1 MSNHGRE
8 IDLESILKHEL
19 APVPLTLASA
29 NKKLKT
35 TTKADLADILTQS
48 IEVKEKIPSS
58 SSPTSLLVDG
68 PALIQAIGKPEHA
81 KTLQDIANV
90 FVNNIVAKFKSGYSS
105 VDVLFDRYMK
115 TSIKDGA

>member
-19 APVPLTLASA
+19 APVPLTLAGT
-29 NKKLKT
+29 NNKLKT

-58 SSPTSLLVDG
+58 SSPMVQ
-68 PALIQAIGKPEHA
+68 P
-81 KTLQDIANV
+81 
-90 FVNNIVAKFKSGYSS
+90 
-105 VDVLFDRYMK
+105 
-115 TSIKDGA
+115 